1 MWMRTM
7 DRHHFPCSTTTVKR
21 AHILDHQNSKNE
33 KFSKLIQKQAVLFN
47 IFTKIE

>member
-1 MWMRTM
+1 MLMRTM
-7 DRHHFPCSTTTVKR
+7 DSHHFLCAIPATKSTP
-21 AHILDHQNSKNE
+21 ILDHQNSKNE